1 MMACQLMSRGME
13 IFTPLPLRTFVPTA
27 VHIPHMETKPIRFC
41 IALRCVDD
49 GIFTFLVHCEQFA
62 FRKYLHLTIKMAR
75 ALLHRLQA
83 SPEKH
88 DVGHL
93 HLPHPIYA
101 RLLVG
106 RRDTAQLVLRLLEI
120 VFDSPRI
127 LADPILHDAFGL
139 SVPEAD
145 TLLEITF
152 LMQVWRQREAQ
163 IRHKALRRVR
173 AIVHEMHRHDWEY
186 ASMMSRLLHL
196 RQACDCNHPL
206 RLPLLVYGHDMYH
219 VVLPNYAFRVHRPGH
234 VVGPGGKRYFYL
246 HPLPSDNGG
255 MVLLD
260 PSGGIPLASIHLDG
274 DGVRIHRA
282 VPTCTTH
289 RDVAESPLVHVLT
302 ATRDKT
308 SIAFEQVALPGLAYG
323 LSDLRATSMTQE
335 HHEFIITAVDTTDFT
350 FFLGSGTAAARRH
363 GTPTTYSFVVHPGHD
378 NVLVIAMSIA
388 LTLLGE
394 R

>member
-206 RLPLLVYGHDMYH
+206 RLPLLVYGHDM
-219 VVLPNYAFRVHRPGH
+219 
-234 VVGPGGKRYFYL
+234 VGYYFL
-246 HPLPSDNGG
+246 LDIMTQLTLGVSCCLAKLCFSDNGG

-308 SIAFEQVALPGLAYG
+308 SIAFEQVALPGLAFG
-323 LSDLRATSMTQE
+323 LTDLRATYMTQE

>member
-206 RLPLLVYGHDMYH
+206 RLPLLVYGHDMVGYYF
-219 VVLPNYAFRVHRPGH
+219 LPRFNDTIDIRSIMLSCQTMLFVSTD
-234 VVGPGGKRYFYL
+234 L
-246 HPLPSDNGG
+246 DMS
-255 MVLLD
+255 LD
-260 PSGGIPLASIHLDG
+260 PVENGTSTSTPFL
-274 DGVRIHRA
+274 
-282 VPTCTTH
+282 
-289 RDVAESPLVHVLT
+289 SPLVHVLT

-323 LSDLRATSMTQE
+323 LTDLRATYMTQE

-363 GTPTTYSFVVHPGHD
+363 GAPATYSFVVHPGHD